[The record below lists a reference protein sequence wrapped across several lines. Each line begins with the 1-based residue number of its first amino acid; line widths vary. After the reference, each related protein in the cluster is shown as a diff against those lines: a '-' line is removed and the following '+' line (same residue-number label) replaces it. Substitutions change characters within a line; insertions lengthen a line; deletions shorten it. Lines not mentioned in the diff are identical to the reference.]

1 MDGCVAVASTT
12 AACHYYDQDD
22 EHGKHNTTN
31 SVRGG
36 GGGGTPSVVV
46 FIVVHALGVPVAT
59 IIRRRR
65 LGLLNVSSFLREL
78 KRVFYTARARQ
89 DVRVVWVVV
98 TFADH
103 RSLTEAVRVVQVSL
117 ALPLCVNAIPA
128 FVGALDAG
136 RGVLPLG
143 RAADGSCL
151 RDWTGP
157 SSCCHPAVV
166 ERERLHVRE
175 QHPTSSVWG

>member
-1 MDGCVAVASTT
+1 VAVASTT

-36 GGGGTPSVVV
+36 GGVTPSVVV

-65 LGLLNVSSFLREL
+65 LGLLYVSSFLREL

-98 TFADH
+98 AFADY
-103 RSLTEAVRVVQVSL
+103 RGLAKAVRVVKVSL

-136 RGVLPLG
+136 RGVFPLG
-143 RAADGSCL
+143 RAADGS
-151 RDWTGP
+151 
-157 SSCCHPAVV
+157 
-166 ERERLHVRE
+166 
-175 QHPTSSVWG
+175 